1 MSVTGV
7 VNIAVLLEQGLQFFS
22 GEFSRK
28 THFRHDLRNKT
39 GDLRMT
45 ALLLLL
51 LLLPKLFYMYIL
63 NLVSFFI

>member
-51 LLLPKLFYMYIL
+51 LPKLLYMYIL
-63 NLVSFFI
+63 NIVSFFI